1 MNLLFND
8 LNIKDFLKEAIEFLG
23 LTETTE
29 IQSMSIP
36 VLLEG
41 EDIIG
46 QAKTGTGKTFAYG
59 LPLLNKI
66 DASKPHTQSLII
78 LPTRELANQ
87 VYKEFLKLLKFNRD
101 IKVCLIVGGE
111 SYTKQF
117 ANLKTN
123 PHVVISTPGRTIDHL
138 ERGTIDFS
146 HLDFLI
152 LDEADEM
159 LKMGFED
166 DLEMILKTAP
176 KERQTAL
183 FSATIPPFIKQS
195 ALKYQN
201 NPKMIKVSSNTLAAN
216 KIRQCYYMIKKSERN
231 KLLLRTLDFH
241 NLGATLIFA
250 NTKVEVDEV
259 NEFLL
264 KNGYQSSALHGDLKQ
279 KDRDFVLNNFRN
291 KRTKYLIA
299 TDVAAR
305 GLDITH
311 LDLVINYE
319 LPFENELYVHRI
331 GRTGRASKSGMSIS
345 FVYPSSKNKLMQI
358 EKFINQK
365 MEELEIPSV
374 EQINKVKD
382 TANYVELLLKVNET
396 NDHSVNPI
404 VSQLLIDGYT
414 EMEIINALLG
424 EYKTTKEYEDIE
436 ITKQS
441 NREDRRKN
449 NLPEL
454 KKKGR
459 NIDNKIFRVASI
471 NLGKKDGIKAVSLTD
486 YFKKRCDLYP
496 KNIGDI
502 TVKEH
507 ETVFEIHKAAIH
519 RIDQINN
526 KFFNNKKLKV
536 KLID

>member
-1 MNLLFND
+1 MNLKFNE
-8 LNIKDFLKEAIEFLG
+8 LNIKQFLKDAIENIG
-23 LTETTE
+23 ISETTD
-29 IQSMSIP
+29 IQNMSIP
-36 VLLEG
+36 SLLEG

-66 DASKPHTQSLII
+66 DSASFYTQGLII

-117 ANLKTN
+117 ANLKAN

-138 ERGTIDFS
+138 ERQTIDFS
-146 HLDFLI
+146 NLNFLV

-159 LKMGFED
+159 LKMGFEE

-176 KERQTAL
+176 KGRQTAL
-183 FSATIPPFIKQS
+183 FSATIPSFIKQS

-216 KIRQCYYMIKKSERN
+216 KIRQCYYLIKKSERN
-231 KLLLRTLDFH
+231 KLLLRVLDYH

-259 NEFLL
+259 NEFLQ
-264 KNGYQSSALHGDLKQ
+264 KNGYLSSALHGDMKQ

-291 KRTKYLIA
+291 KKIKYLIA

-305 GLDITH
+305 GLDIAH

-331 GRTGRASKSGMSIS
+331 GRTGRATKSGMSIS
-345 FVYPSSKNKLMQI
+345 FVYPSSKNKLMLI

-374 EQINKVKD
+374 EAINKVMD
-382 TANYVELLLKVNET
+382 TKNYVDLLLKVNET
-396 NDHSVNPI
+396 NDSSVNPI
-404 VSQLLIDGYT
+404 VAQLLTDGYT
-414 EMEIINALLG
+414 EMEIINSLLG
-424 EYKTTKEYEDIE
+424 TYKNTKEYEDIE
-436 ITKQS
+436 IIKQVK
-441 NREDRRKN
+441 REERRQN
-449 NLPEL
+449 NNDVTR
-454 KKKGR
+454 KKGR
-459 NIDNKIFRVASI
+459 TSDNKLFRVASI
-471 NLGKKDGIKAVSLTD
+471 NLGKKDGIRAVTLTD

-502 TVKEH
+502 TIKDN
-507 ETVFEIHKAAIH
+507 ETIFEIHRAAIH
-519 RIDQINN
+519 RIDSINN
-526 KFFNNKKLKV
+526 KYFNNKKLRV